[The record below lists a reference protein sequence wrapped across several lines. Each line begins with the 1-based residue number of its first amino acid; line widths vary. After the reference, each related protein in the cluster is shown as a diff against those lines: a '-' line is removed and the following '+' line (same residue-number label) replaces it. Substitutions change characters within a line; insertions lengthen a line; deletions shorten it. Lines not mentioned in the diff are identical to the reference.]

1 MVKFAHL
8 LVLSFLTVWLA
19 GSGCVGDNASE
30 VKESKANPEVAEMQN
45 GALAEDLEMGLT
57 QAEIQ
62 EFDSEMAGL
71 EDLLVNASPEEDIV
85 IEEL

>member
-8 LVLSFLTVWLA
+8 LVLSTLIFWLA
-19 GSGCVGDNASE
+19 GSGCVGNDASE
-30 VKESKANPEVAEMQN
+30 IEKSGVDPNIEAGN
-45 GALAEDLEMGLT
+45 GALAEDLEMGHM

-62 EFDSEMAGL
+62 ELDSDMADLQGLL
-71 EDLLVNASPEEDIV
+71 EDANPEEKIE

>member
-8 LVLSFLTVWLA
+8 LVLSTLIFWLA
-19 GSGCVGDNASE
+19 GSGCVGNDASE
-30 VKESKANPEVAEMQN
+30 IEKSGVDPNIEAGN
-45 GALAEDLEMGLT
+45 GVPAEDLEMGHM

-62 EFDSEMAGL
+62 ELDSDMADLQGLL
-71 EDLLVNASPEEDIV
+71 EDANPEEKIE

>member
-8 LVLSFLTVWLA
+8 LVLSTLIFWLA
-19 GSGCVGDNASE
+19 GSGCVGNDASKIE
-30 VKESKANPEVAEMQN
+30 KSGVDPNIEASN
-45 GALAEDLEMGLT
+45 GAPAEDLEMGLM

-62 EFDSEMAGL
+62 ELDSDMADLQGLL
-71 EDLLVNASPEEDIV
+71 EDASPKEKIE

>member
-8 LVLSFLTVWLA
+8 LVLLTLIFWLA
-19 GSGCVGDNASE
+19 GAGCVG
-30 VKESKANPEVAEMQN
+30 N
-45 GALAEDLEMGLT
+45 GASKIEKSGIDPNIEASNGAPAEDLEMGLM

-62 EFDSEMAGL
+62 ELDSDMADLQGLL
-71 EDLLVNASPEEDIV
+71 EDASPKEKIE